1 MVVPAAYGDTG
12 LKKVNIGVGKKRYT
26 GLKVCDRPNTHTP
39 FAGLAHLEA
48 CHTLTIPSGPGS
60 CPPRARCAGALRHR
74 ARRGRVLR
82 PDHARRRLGPLRGD
96 AAATGREGGRSE
108 QAEVDDLQLAE

>member
-39 FAGLAHLEA
+39 LAGLAHLEA
-48 CHTLTIPSGPGS
+48 CHTLTIPSGPG
-60 CPPRARCAGALRHR
+60 
-74 ARRGRVLR
+74 
-82 PDHARRRLGPLRGD
+82 
-96 AAATGREGGRSE
+96 
-108 QAEVDDLQLAE
+108 